1 MLTTCQKSA
10 LQAFKKFIRA
20 EPSVMTIA
28 GDAGCGKS
36 MLISEMEEYVKEHNN
51 IMLALDM
58 PVISEVIKCAPTNF
72 AADIIGGKTIHKS
85 FDISF
90 RKHSEDRLM
99 YLPWDTSN
107 RRLYIVDE
115 CSMVSK
121 ELYNLMIQRAKE
133 TNSYIVFLGD
143 LNQLF
148 PVKESLSNTFR
159 NHKFH
164 KMITVV
170 RQDTQSD
177 LYKSI
182 QLAKLGINDFN
193 ITLSPNKDVKII
205 DNEEDF
211 RKLLV
216 AEFNDKPSNAQVLVY
231 SNARANTYKSLTH
244 NEKFV
249 YYGNQPVGTNLT
261 GFGKE
266 YSKFPVTTI
275 HKAQGRTYH
284 TVYIDYRDIL
294 TSREHRRLFYVA
306 LSRASHKAIILV

>member
-1 MLTTCQKSA
+1 MLTTCQESA

-72 AADIIGGKTIHKS
+72 AADIIGGRTIHKG
-85 FDISF
+85 FNILF
-90 RKHSEDRLM
+90 RKHSEDLLNPSWM
-99 YLPWDTSN
+99 FNN
-107 RRLYIVDE
+107 RCLYIVDE
-115 CSMVSK
+115 CSMVSV
-121 ELYNLMIQRAKE
+121 EIYNLMIQRASE

-164 KMITVV
+164 KMVTVV

-231 SNARANTYKSLTH
+231 SNARADTYKSLTH

-306 LSRASHKAIILV
+306 LSRASHKAVILV

>member
-1 MLTTCQKSA
+1 MLTTCQESA
-10 LQAFKKFIRA
+10 LKAFKKFIRA

-36 MLISEMEEYVKEHNN
+36 MLISEMEDYVQEHNN

-58 PVISEVIKCAPTNF
+58 PIISEVIKCAPTNF
-72 AADIIGGKTIHKS
+72 AADIIGGKTVHKG
-85 FDISF
+85 FNILF
-90 RKHSEDRLM
+90 RKHSEDRLNPV
-99 YLPWDTSN
+99 PWEN
-107 RRLYIVDE
+107 AQNCLYIVDE
-115 CSMVSK
+115 CSMISQHIYK
-121 ELYNLMIQRAKE
+121 LILDRAAMS
-133 TNSYIVFLGD
+133 NSHVIFLGD

-159 NHKFH
+159 NHSFH

-193 ITLSPNKDVKII
+193 VTLESNNDVKIV

-211 RKLLV
+211 KKLLV
-216 AEFNDKPSNAQVLVY
+216 AEFNDKPSNAQLLVY
-231 SNARANTYKSLTH
+231 SNAKANEYKSLNH
-244 NEKFV
+244 DEKFV

-306 LSRASHKAIILV
+306 LSRASHKAVILV

>member
-1 MLTTCQKSA
+1 MLTTCQESA

-72 AADIIGGKTIHKS
+72 AADIIGGKTIHKG
-85 FDISF
+85 FNILF
-90 RKHSEDRLM
+90 RKHSGDLLNPSWM
-99 YLPWDTSN
+99 SN
-107 RRLYIVDE
+107 NRCLYIVDE
-115 CSMVSK
+115 CSMVSI
-121 ELYNLMIQRAKE
+121 ELYNLMIKRAKE

-170 RQDTQSD
+170 RQDTHSD

-211 RKLLV
+211 RRLLV

-231 SNARANTYKSLTH
+231 SNARADTYKRLTH

-294 TSREHRRLFYVA
+294 TSIEHRRLFYVA
-306 LSRASHKAIILV
+306 LSRASHKAVILV

>member
-1 MLTTCQKSA
+1 MLTTCQESA

-28 GDAGCGKS
+28 GEAGTGKS

-72 AADIIGGKTIHKS
+72 AADIIGGKTIHKG
-85 FDISF
+85 FNILF
-90 RKHSEDRLM
+90 RKNSKDILNYESLGDIRK
-99 YLPWDTSN
+99 
-107 RRLYIVDE
+107 LYIVDE
-115 CSMVSK
+115 CSMVSI
-121 ELYNLMIQRAKE
+121 ELYNLMIRRAKD
-133 TNSYIVFLGD
+133 TNSYIIFLGD

-148 PVKESLSNTFR
+148 PVKESLSSTFR

-170 RQDTQSD
+170 RQNTQSD

-193 ITLSPNKDVKII
+193 ITLSPNRDVKII

-216 AEFNDKPSNAQVLVY
+216 SEFNDKPSNAQVLVY
-231 SNARANTYKSLTH
+231 SNTRADTYKRLTH

-306 LSRASHKAIILV
+306 LSRASHKAVILV